1 MRVIA
6 IMFALLLVTG
16 LSFGGNSFFG
26 STPSIAAD
34 DPAGE
39 APGGEMT
46 DEATDGSGADTGT
59 TDKAKTEGETPGGEM
74 TDEATDGSGADTG
87 TVDKS
92 TEGETPGGDMPD
104 DAAK

>member
-1 MRVIA
+1 
-6 IMFALLLVTG
+6 
-16 LSFGGNSFFG
+16 
-26 STPSIAAD
+26 
-34 DPAGE
+34 
-39 APGGEMT
+39 
-46 DEATDGSGADTGT
+46 
-59 TDKAKTEGETPGGEM
+59 M

>member
-6 IMFALLLVTG
+6 IMFALLLVMG

-46 DEATDGSGADTGT
+46 DEATNGSGAEMNDTDKAAPGEVTGDMPDEATNGSGADTGT
-59 TDKAKTEGETPGGEM
+59 M
-74 TDEATDGSGADTG
+74 
-87 TVDKS
+87 DKS
-92 TEGETPGGDMPD
+92 TEGEMPGGDMKD

>member
-6 IMFALLLVTG
+6 ILFALLLVTG

-26 STPSIAAD
+26 SVSSIAQD

-39 APGGEMT
+39 QPGGEMT
-46 DEATDGSGADTGT
+46 DEATNGSGAATDAADKATMGETPGGDMTDEATNGSGADTGT
-59 TDKAKTEGETPGGEM
+59 T
-74 TDEATDGSGADTG
+74 
-87 TVDKS
+87 DKS

>member
-6 IMFALLLVTG
+6 LMFALLLVTG

-46 DEATDGSGADTGT
+46 DEATDGSGAA
-59 TDKAKTEGETPGGEM
+59 TDDAKKATPGEMPGGEM

-87 TVDKS
+87 TTDES
-92 TEGETPGGDMPD
+92 TEGEMPGGDMPD

>member
-16 LSFGGNSFFG
+16 LSFGGSSFFG
-26 STPSIAAD
+26 SVPSIAAD

-46 DEATDGSGADTGT
+46 DEATDGSGAA
-59 TDKAKTEGETPGGEM
+59 TDSADEATPGEMPGGEM

-87 TVDKS
+87 TTDKS
-92 TEGETPGGDMPD
+92 TEGEMPGGDMPD

>member
-6 IMFALLLVTG
+6 VLFGLLLITG
-16 LSFGGNSFFG
+16 LSLGGNSFFG
-26 STPSIAAD
+26 SVSSIAQD
-34 DPAGE
+34 EPAGE

-46 DEATDGSGADTGT
+46 DEATNGSGADTGT
-59 TDKAKTEGETPGGEM
+59 ADKATPGEEPGGEM
-74 TDEATDGSGADTG
+74 TDEATNGSGADTG
-87 TVDKS
+87 TTDKS